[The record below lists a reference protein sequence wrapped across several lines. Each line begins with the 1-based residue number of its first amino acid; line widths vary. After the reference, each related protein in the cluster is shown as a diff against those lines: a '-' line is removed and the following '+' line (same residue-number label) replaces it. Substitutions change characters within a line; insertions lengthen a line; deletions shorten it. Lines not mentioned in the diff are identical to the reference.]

1 MLPISKLE
9 QIQDALL
16 RVPELI
22 QALEDRELSFHT
34 DVDSWLVEMKR
45 LLTDSR
51 LLIASD
57 VAVLRGTLI
66 TIKRGVVPEG
76 LSFRGRPSSTK
87 VRSATAMRA
96 LQEAQALVSGEIKA
110 PFGQIAEAERMARM
124 LLASAAQK
132 GLLPDE
138 KATTGEAVWQLLV
151 KDDELRHGLAHLTG
165 LVGAENAVAVVSRVL
180 PALD

>member
-1 MLPISKLE
+1 MLPVATLE
-9 QIQDALL
+9 KIQDALL
-16 RVPELI
+16 RVPALV
-22 QALEDRELSFHT
+22 QALEDRELSFGAG
-34 DVDSWLVEMKR
+34 VDAWLVEMER

-51 LLIASD
+51 LLIASE

-76 LSFRGRPSSTK
+76 LSFSGRSTK
-87 VRSATAMRA
+87 AKVRDAAAMQA
-96 LQEAQALVSGEIKA
+96 LQEAQALVTGEVKV
-110 PFGQIAEAERMARM
+110 PLGQVAEAERMARM

-138 KATTGEAVWQLLV
+138 KPATGEAAWKALV
-151 KDDELRHGLAHLTG
+151 QDDELRQGLAHLTG

-180 PALD
+180 PTLG